1 MRTLFNRIKS
11 ESKLQSQLWL
21 VDQKHRRTRFYRDE
35 ELENLTAKVNG
46 NKTITDQLS
55 MVNRGFLLEIPA
67 VNQKIVTSCK
77 IYRIIVE
84 LISPAPHAT
93 PDYIICMGSLD
104 DLNRIQS
111 RICSVP
117 WGKHTYHGLRADNLS
132 LGDEFPAI
140 NLFLHDMTYHLLF

>member
-84 LISPAPHAT
+84 
-93 PDYIICMGSLD
+93 
-104 DLNRIQS
+104 
-111 RICSVP
+111 
-117 WGKHTYHGLRADNLS
+117 
-132 LGDEFPAI
+132 
-140 NLFLHDMTYHLLF
+140 